1 MKKVPSTEG
10 SLTVMPLHQ
19 LINKVMIGLLPL
31 ALSHKSFVIN
41 DVNPDVNVL
50 VDENMLA
57 LVVGAMLN
65 QTLSATE
72 NECIRVEASCGK
84 DATSISVKTI
94 SQFLYGNSVSGFR
107 EMELAA
113 KKIGGSISIS
123 PSTSGVVVT
132 CSFNKTLKAA

>member
-10 SLTVMPLHQ
+10 SLHAMPLHQ
-19 LINKVMIGLLPL
+19 LVNKVMIGLLPL
-31 ALSHKSFVIN
+31 AVSHKSFVIN

-50 VDENMLA
+50 ADENMLA
-57 LVVGAMLN
+57 LVLGAMLN

-72 NECIRVEASCGK
+72 NECIRVEASIGK

-94 SQFLYGNSVSGFR
+94 SQFLYGNPGSGLR

-113 KKIGGSISIS
+113 EKIGASISVS
-123 PSTSGVVVT
+123 PARCGMVVT
-132 CSFNKTLKAA
+132 CSF